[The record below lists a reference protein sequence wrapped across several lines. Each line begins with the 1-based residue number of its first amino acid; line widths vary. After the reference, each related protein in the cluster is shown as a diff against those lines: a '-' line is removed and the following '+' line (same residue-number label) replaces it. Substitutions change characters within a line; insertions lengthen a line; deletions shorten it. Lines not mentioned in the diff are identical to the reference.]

1 MDKIIQCDV
10 EYQYPIVLMEESETC
25 KAIQQQGANKG
36 KQCWRHP
43 SESSDIIKSYRF
55 YEWNLL

>member
-25 KAIQQQGANKG
+25 KVSNHTDSMNGICFRAVNRLLAKFEYERAI
-36 KQCWRHP
+36 
-43 SESSDIIKSYRF
+43 
-55 YEWNLL
+55 L